1 MRVFLADNQAKVRS
15 ALRLVL
21 EQDPGIKVVGEV
33 DDPCSL
39 LEQVEETAPDVLML
53 DWDLPCTSII
63 ELVSSLLEK
72 FPQML
77 VVAMSGRME
86 AQREAFDAGV
96 NAFINKGAPPESL
109 FEILHAIANKH
120 GGEDS

>member
-21 EQDPGIKVVGEV
+21 EQDPDIKVVGEV

-39 LEQVEETAPDVLML
+39 LEQVEEAYPDILML
-53 DWDLPCTSII
+53 DWDLTCICIT

-72 FPQML
+72 YPRML
-77 VVAMSGRME
+77 VVAMSGRVE
-86 AQREAFDAGV
+86 AQREAFNAGV
-96 NAFINKGAPPESL
+96 HAFVNKGAPPESL
-109 FEILHAIANKH
+109 LETLHAITDKP
-120 GGEDS
+120 GGEAS